1 MRFIET
7 AYRALLGQGFG
18 SDSRTEDTAQ
28 ARMTEAAGVSID
40 DDDIG
45 WRRLGTDRGRDL
57 APMVQSRMQQL
68 AAHQWET
75 NRIANRLIE
84 LPTAFLLGEGVSMEV
99 DDPEAQKWLD
109 EFWRDPINRMDL
121 NLEKHVRELA
131 LFGEQC
137 WPVFVNEITGFTRLG
152 KVDPAAIEKVITDP
166 DNIAVAIGIVVR
178 ASNGQR
184 RLYRVIYNGDDLN
197 LFGIGARKLREGMQD
212 GECFF
217 YRINDL
223 SNGKRGRSD
232 LLSAIDFADAY
243 EQFLFGEVEGAVAKR
258 MVTWDVTIK
267 NATPEEVEE
276 RARTIAPPQPLSVRV
291 HNEAEEWECLTPDLK
306 SSDGEVTSRLI
317 RNHILGGGTV
327 PEHWFGG
334 GGDVNLATAS
344 AMGEPTY
351 KVFSQRQRLLKAILE
366 DVARYVIRRRMDA
379 LGVAEF
385 ASQPEYQ
392 PRALFP
398 ELTARDVAKYT
409 TALQQV
415 VVSAAQAVNAGVM
428 SEETAVKLI
437 SLIAGLLGLEL
448 DPVEELKA
456 ARADAARRG
465 EQDAFINPPA
475 AAIVPAHGDYEAT
488 DSEGGTGEAA

>member
-1 MRFIET
+1 MRFVET
-7 AYRALLGQGFG
+7 AYRVLFG
-18 SDSRTEDTAQ
+18 RGAPAATADTVAAP
-28 ARMTEAAGVSID
+28 ARMTEAAGVTVND
-40 DDDIG
+40 DDAG
-45 WRRLGTDRGRDL
+45 WRRVGADRGRDL

-68 AAHQWET
+68 AAYQWET

-84 LPTAFLLGEGVSMEV
+84 LPTAFLLGEGVSLEV
-99 DDPEAQKWLD
+99 DDPQAQAWLD

-137 WPVFVNEITGFTRLG
+137 WPVFVNELTGFTRLG
-152 KVDPAAIEKVITDP
+152 KVDPSAIEKVIADP
-166 DNIAVAIGIVVR
+166 DNIAVAIGVIVR
-178 ASNGQR
+178 AGNGKR

-197 LFGIGARKLREGMQD
+197 LFGPGARKMREGMQD

-243 EQFLFGEVEGAVAKR
+243 EQLLFGEVEGAVAKR
-258 MVTWDVTIK
+258 MVTWDVTVK
-267 NATPEEVEE
+267 NATSEEVEE
-276 RARTIAPPQPLSVRV
+276 RARSIVPPQPLSVRV
-291 HNEAEEWECLTPDLK
+291 HNDAEEWECLTPDLK
-306 SSDGEVTSRLI
+306 SSDAETTSRLI

-334 GGDVNLATAS
+334 GGDVNLATAG

-366 DVARYVIRRRMDA
+366 DVARYVIRRRLEA
-379 LGVAEF
+379 LSVSEF
-385 ASQPEYQ
+385 AEEPEYQ
-392 PRALFP
+392 PRAIFP

-415 VVSAAQAVNAGVM
+415 VVSAAQAVNAGIM
-428 SEETAVKLI
+428 AEETAVKLI
-437 SLIAGLLGLEL
+437 SLIAGSLGLEL
-448 DPVEELKA
+448 DPAEELKA
-456 ARADAARRG
+456 ARADAARRS
-465 EQDAFINPPA
+465 EQDAFIDPPA
-475 AAIVPAHGDYEAT
+475 SPLADPSPAPSEPVLRGAA
-488 DSEGGTGEAA
+488 